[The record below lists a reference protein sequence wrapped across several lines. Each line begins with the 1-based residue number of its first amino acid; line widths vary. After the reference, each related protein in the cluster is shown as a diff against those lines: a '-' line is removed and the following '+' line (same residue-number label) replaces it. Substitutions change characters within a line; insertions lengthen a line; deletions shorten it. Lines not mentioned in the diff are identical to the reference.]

1 MESHNS
7 LQPCCLLGR
16 TTRYKECESSKD
28 NLLAPVSPRHQKPD
42 LESVEGN
49 ARISKNFASD
59 EVLTGFLFE
68 QKVEGGKMVICH
80 YRWGCRSGNES
91 GRW

>member
-1 MESHNS
+1 MLLGSEADFCVSASASFSFMESHNS

-49 ARISKNFASD
+49 ARISKNLASD
-59 EVLTGFLFE
+59 EVSYWFF
-68 QKVEGGKMVICH
+68 V
-80 YRWGCRSGNES
+80 
-91 GRW
+91 